1 MASRS
6 RLCVYLF
13 LGALFPTFAN
23 CIRPFR
29 VPTNLFVQGTS
40 PHTLPEGIREL
51 RRDVRE
57 SEEGIPDEAAET
69 FEGLHNRFRRSL
81 TEPTPNMTVQTIGSF
96 DSLFMYWPSNSGNEN
111 VIFLLGKTKSKSS
124 GQIISSKV
132 MVSHNY
138 GRSFTEWVG
147 QTPTRTPGSPK
158 PLIDQIYCSTV
169 DPKLCILSDI
179 KNKKM
184 HHTEDMLNFTEK
196 SIVFVPSY
204 ITFHP
209 SSARFVMA
217 YDSTTEKLYWSED
230 KGLSFKLLPGNTK
243 SFHWGIE
250 GIHSPEIVFVEVF
263 TEDSG
268 ARPDNKTSVKMYKKG
283 TFLKEIARSLD
294 EFEIMKNYMFITQTN
309 SVDKNP
315 IMKVAK
321 IVQDGEIHFKTAQF
335 PVNEEKRDFFVFLVE
350 DDFVFV
356 VINHLRNLSNL
367 YISDTEGVKYQLSL
381 SRVLYH
387 NPFTDVSSPWLRTV
401 VPYAFVDVDKVKG
414 MRGIYV
420 ATQLTPGPVGK
431 RHLLSLITYNRGATW
446 QRIPSPTKDIRGGR
460 IYCYPPS
467 CSIHVNLLYGAV
479 YRVSPSDR
487 MMTST
492 AAPGLVVT
500 LGVASTNLKIYPD
513 LFMSLDG
520 GFKWDRVLR
529 GKYVFTFGDHGGVV
543 VAVPYRRY
551 TRILRYTIDGGATW
565 RSHIFSR
572 TSILARDVVTQPGE
586 RLPVFVIYGLEG
598 SRTGSWKAFHINM
611 TTVLGPL
618 CDESGYLS
626 WTDKCLLGRQN
637 LIQSRNYSVYCHN
650 GRNFSRILSYMNCP
664 CTREDFQCDYKF
676 ERKEAEHERCTLIKK
691 KAVDLINP
699 LVPENCSEGQ
709 YYMRSQGYRKIPGDT
724 CVNGSEADY
733 MPVSTPCPIEVLKGL
748 DLSCR
753 TKTNGHCMALH
764 IGDTAYFNTSL
775 QSGYIP
781 NIDFGWSYGDEHN
794 DTGHG
799 VDFAARSHMFHEPGT
814 FVVTLVASNSRSI
827 LVQWLK
833 INVRESLRAERVNI
847 NFSPKNPK
855 PNEAVTFSANLNYS
869 YEEVG
874 NVQYSWAYGN
884 QVITSMH
891 PVATLVFKK
900 AKNYTVHMLLKNS
913 VSTITK
919 IFSVQVTLDLNVL
932 NISSRALSPQSIEVK
947 WEPPKGAD
955 NSITYKVFQSTLGY
969 GSFQGITC
977 ASGERSNT
985 SCIVDNLTPD
995 TTYYFKVRA
1004 VSASRE
1010 FGPFSDIGIATTTN
1024 VPPGPPEDLRAYAT
1038 STSMI
1043 HVVWNAP
1050 QVNNVQKYK
1059 IRYWSQIDVR
1069 DVKTIDNDKRTEIY
1083 ITGLD
1088 QDTYYFFEVY
1098 AENAV
1103 GPGSTAG
1110 PVSALTKLSKPAL
1123 PPRDIQKSTQ
1133 NRTCL
1138 KLIWKAPYHSN
1149 VDNRTFPAK
1158 GYKVM
1163 VNSETLDVPST
1174 YATICNLIP
1183 EKRYQGTVLAYSHSG
1198 DGPIAHFTVSL
1209 QGMRATVPRNFHS
1222 LVLSPTEVK
1231 LSWGPAPNENS
1242 RISGYTIYQVSTKPE
1257 KTYFVSGKKTS
1268 FTVTN
1273 LRAFTKYQFQIS
1285 SRNNLGSSPR
1295 SEALEVLTSQSS
1307 PGIVQYLNAELV
1319 EPKSACIMLTWSKP
1333 DQANG
1338 PIKGYV
1344 LKIVKSAVGMYDEA
1358 PKPEIIEVPAS
1369 SSSYLFKNL
1378 FGSTFYSFTVFARND
1393 AGRGMQ
1399 HIDPFTKK
1407 TEPAPKGAEHLQV
1420 RYSGQKVD
1428 GHGARDFE
1436 KAFVQAASMKAGI
1449 SDRRIA
1455 AVELKDGR
1463 FVEFDLLPPLN
1474 STGVAMHVAKAALDS
1489 GFSAKGNDISAGSL
1503 NRLYIHDGRDKS
1515 TPSVAG
1521 PIAGAQTGSESRSSS
1536 IKTPLAIAIPLVLI
1550 VLAMMFG
1557 LIFYYMKY
1565 RTLQKRFINVENCQ
1579 DGDEMDAFYGG
1590 DMQGESP
1597 DVIFSDQTRK
1607 GRKIYKDSE
1616 KIPLEDHDELAMI

>member
-1 MASRS
+1 MS
-6 RLCVYLF
+6 
-13 LGALFPTFAN
+13 
-23 CIRPFR
+23 
-29 VPTNLFVQGTS
+29 QK
-40 PHTLPEGIREL
+40 
-51 RRDVRE
+51 
-57 SEEGIPDEAAET
+57 
-69 FEGLHNRFRRSL
+69 
-81 TEPTPNMTVQTIGSF
+81 SF
-96 DSLFMYWPSNSGNEN
+96 DSLSLQM
-111 VIFLLGKTKSKSS
+111 FLLG
-124 GQIISSKV
+124 
-132 MVSHNY
+132 
-138 GRSFTEWVG
+138 
-147 QTPTRTPGSPK
+147 
-158 PLIDQIYCSTV
+158 
-169 DPKLCILSDI
+169 CILSDV
-179 KNKKM
+179 KNKKI
-184 HHTEDMLNFTEK
+184 HHTEDMVNFTEK
-196 SIVFVPSY
+196 SVVFVPSY

-209 SSARFVMA
+209 SSAKFVMA

-230 KGLSFKLLPGNTK
+230 KGLSFKLLSGNTK

-250 GIHSPEIVFVEVF
+250 GIHSPETVFVEVF
-263 TEDSG
+263 SG
-268 ARPDNKTSVKMYKKG
+268 DPGTRSDNKTSVKMYKKG
-283 TFLKEIARSLD
+283 TSLTVVASNLD
-294 EFEIMKNYMFITQTN
+294 EFEIMKNYMFITQTI
-309 SVDKNP
+309 SQDKNP

-321 IVQDGEIHFKTAQF
+321 IVKDGKINFKTAQF
-335 PVNEEKRDFFVFLVE
+335 PVNEESRDFFVFLVE
-350 DDFVFV
+350 NDFVFV

-381 SRVLYH
+381 ARVLYH

-520 GFKWDRVLR
+520 GFKWERVLR

-543 VAVPYRRY
+543 VAVPFRRY
-551 TRILRYTIDGGATW
+551 TRILRYTIDGGASW

-586 RLPVFVIYGLEG
+586 RLPIFVIYGLEG
-598 SRTGSWKAFHINM
+598 GRTGSWKAFHINM
-611 TTVLGPL
+611 TTVLG
-618 CDESGYLS
+618 S
-626 WTDKCLLGRQN
+626 
-637 LIQSRNYSVYCHN
+637 
-650 GRNFSRILSYMNCP
+650 
-664 CTREDFQCDYKF
+664 DYKF
-676 ERKEAEHERCTLIKK
+676 ERKEAEHERCTLIKQ

-748 DLSCR
+748 DLSCG
-753 TKTNGHCMALH
+753 TKTKVHCIALH

-794 DTGHG
+794 ESGHG
-799 VDFAARSHMFHEPGT
+799 VDFASRSHMFHEPGT
-814 FVVTLVASNSRSI
+814 FVVTVVASNSRSI

-833 INVRESLRAERVNI
+833 VNVRETLRAERVNI
-847 NFSPKNPK
+847 NFSPKNPE
-855 PNEAVTFSANLNYS
+855 PNEPVTFSANLNYS
-869 YEEVG
+869 YVSSIPAEPMIPVDCLTYLLEEVG

-884 QVITSMH
+884 QLITSMH

-900 AKNYTVHMLLKNS
+900 AKNYTVHMSLDNR
-913 VSTITK
+913 VSTIHK
-919 IFSVQVTLDLNVL
+919 NLSVQVTLDLNVL
-932 NISSRALSPQSIEVK
+932 NISSRALNPQSIEVK
-947 WEPPKGAD
+947 WEPPKMAD
-955 NSITYKVFQSTLGY
+955 NSITYKIGNFGASNYPEMIVIYVEHFVTGLQQAQKTVPGAQITFIDVDVENNGQQLARY
-969 GSFQGITC
+969 GFFQGITC
-977 ASGERSNT
+977 ASSERSNT
-985 SCIVDNLTPD
+985 SCTVNNLTPA

-1004 VSASRE
+1004 VSASGE

-1024 VPPGPPEDLRAYAT
+1024 IPPGRPGYLRAFAT
-1038 STSMI
+1038 STSII
-1043 HVVWNAP
+1043 HVAWEAP
-1050 QVNNVQKYK
+1050 QGNNVQKYQ
-1059 IRYWSQIDVR
+1059 IRYWSQIDVA
-1069 DVKTIDNDKRTEIY
+1069 DVKTINNDKRTERD

-1103 GPGSTAG
+1103 GPGPTAG

-1138 KLIWKAPYHSN
+1138 KLIWKAPYHSS

-1158 GYKVM
+1158 CNATCSSFEYAIKVVAAVGFTWLPAVCEKGYKVM
-1163 VNSETLDVPST
+1163 VNGETLDVPST

-1183 EKRYQGTVLAYSHSG
+1183 EKCYQGIVLAYSHSG
-1198 DGPIAHFTVSL
+1198 NGPAADFNVSL
-1209 QGMRATVPRNFHS
+1209 QGMKATVPRSFHS

-1242 RISGYTIYQVSTKPE
+1242 RISGYTIYQAMNTNHEPIIGSWLVCPSSYEYTQVSTKPE
-1257 KTYFVSGKKTS
+1257 KTYSVSGDKTS
-1268 FTVTN
+1268 FKVTK
-1273 LRAFTKYQFQIS
+1273 LRPFTKYQFQIS

-1333 DQANG
+1333 EQTNG
-1338 PIKGYV
+1338 PIKSYV
-1344 LKIVKSAVGMYDEA
+1344 LKFVKSAVGLYDKA
-1358 PKPEIIEVPAS
+1358 PEPEIIEVPAAA
-1369 SSSYLFKNL
+1369 SSYLFKNL
-1378 FGSTFYSFTVFARND
+1378 FGSTPYSFTVFARND

-1420 RYSGQKVD
+1420 QYSGQKVD
-1428 GHGARDFE
+1428 GHGERDFE
-1436 KAFVQAASMKAGI
+1436 KAFVQAASSQAGI
-1449 SDRRIA
+1449 SDLRIA

-1474 STGVAMHVAKAALDS
+1474 SKGVAMHVAKAALNR
-1489 GFSAKGNDISAGSL
+1489 GFSAKGNHISAGSL
-1503 NRLYIHDGRDKS
+1503 NRLYIHDGREKS
-1515 TPSVAG
+1515 PLSAAG
-1521 PIAGAQTGSESRSSS
+1521 PIVGAHTGSESRSSS

-1550 VLAMMFG
+1550 DKPFAEEALSYEKELTSAHMLAYQMMLAMMFG
-1557 LIFYYMKY
+1557 LIFYFMKY

-1579 DGDEMDAFYGG
+1579 DGDELDDMNAFYRG

-1616 KIPLEDHDELAMI
+1616 KVPLEDHDELAMI